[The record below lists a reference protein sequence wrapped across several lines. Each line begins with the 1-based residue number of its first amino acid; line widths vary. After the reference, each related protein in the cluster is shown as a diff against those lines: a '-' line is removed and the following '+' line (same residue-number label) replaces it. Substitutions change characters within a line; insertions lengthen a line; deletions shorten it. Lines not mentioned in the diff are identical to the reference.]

1 MLAQMFST
9 ISLPPNKPNHLT
21 DPPSAFCELKHAIHC
36 LQSNKSGDDIGVVA
50 EMLRY
55 LPDDFLGTL
64 LTLHNDVLREGC
76 VPHTWHTIWFLPL
89 AKSQRA
95 KLRTDFGPTASIRLL
110 YNIFVYMILS
120 RIDNV
125 LDTTAKVT
133 YKLEEHLLTANIVID
148 RFLAVG
154 LPVWVV
160 SLGLTM

>member
-1 MLAQMFST
+1 MLAQLFST

-21 DPPSAFCELKHAIHC
+21 DPPSAFCELKHAIHR

-64 LTLHNDVLREGC
+64 LTLHNDVLRDGFCRWQSHRGQSYE
-76 VPHTWHTIWFLPL
+76 PISDQLP
-89 AKSQRA
+89 A
-95 KLRTDFGPTASIRLL
+95 
-110 YNIFVYMILS
+110 FVCYT
-120 RIDNV
+120 
-125 LDTTAKVT
+125 TTAKVT

-148 RFLAVG
+148 CFLAVG

-160 SLGLTM
+160 SLGLSM